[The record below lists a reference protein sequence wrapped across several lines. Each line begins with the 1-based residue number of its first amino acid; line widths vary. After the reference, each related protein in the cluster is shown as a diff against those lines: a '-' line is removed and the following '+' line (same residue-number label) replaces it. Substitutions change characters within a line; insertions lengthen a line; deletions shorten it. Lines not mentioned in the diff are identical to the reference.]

1 MLPLRKKV
9 LRFSNS
15 PFMSKSL
22 RKAIMYRSKLK
33 NIINKKRADAN
44 SSNCKNNGTFV
55 SRYFGELRK
64 TIFKI

>member
-22 RKAIMYRSKLK
+22 RKAIMRRSQLK
-33 NIINKKRADAN
+33 NIYNKERADVN
-44 SSNCKNNGTFV
+44 
-55 SRYFGELRK
+55 
-64 TIFKI
+64 

>member
-22 RKAIMYRSKLK
+22 RKAIMRRSQLK
-33 NIINKKRADAN
+33 NIYNKERTDVNK
-44 SSNCKNNGTFV
+44 SNCENNGIFV